1 MLGIYKR
8 EGLPRTI
15 SSIVLREGLEPVT
28 SGFQIRRRRPNHAV
42 TLPALPGALQTFWVN
57 YRSMKSEK
65 GYMNC

>member
-8 EGLPRTI
+8 EGLLRTI
-15 SSIVLREGLEPVT
+15 SSIVLRAGLEPVT
-28 SGFQIRRRRPNHAV
+28 SGFQIRRPNHAV

-57 YRSMKSEK
+57 YRSMKGEK